1 MVMLRRSELDRRILG
16 LAVPALATLTVEP
29 MYVLVDTAIVGRLG
43 TVPLGGLAL
52 ATTVI
57 TSLVWV
63 FNFLAF
69 ATTSRVALLT
79 GRGDHRGAGAVAAQ
93 ALWLCALIGVPIG
106 AVIAVAARPLATA
119 LGGEGEVLDG
129 AVTYLR
135 ISAIGIP
142 ALLLVFACQG
152 HLRGLSD
159 TRTPLRVVL
168 ASNIANIILE
178 VVLVYGFDTGL
189 AGSAWGTVIA
199 QVFGAAWLAT
209 ISGRRVLACES
220 RLRPDFAEMRPLLT
234 MGRHL
239 LVRTGALLLTFII
252 ATATVSRVDPSTL
265 GAHQIAMQ
273 IFVFLALAVDALA
286 IAAQALVGTR
296 LGAGDEADARTVA
309 ARTLRIGIITGV
321 AIAVVLAALSPVLPR
336 IFSEDASVVSR
347 ATAALLFL
355 AVMQLPAAVAFVLDG
370 ALMGASDF
378 GYLRW
383 VTIGGLV
390 AFLPFAVAVLADHS
404 LGIAGV
410 WIGLVAWMSA
420 RAGLSWLRF
429 RGTQWTAAA
438 T

>member
-1 MVMLRRSELDRRILG
+1 MMRVTDLDRRILG
-16 LAVPALATLTVEP
+16 LAIPALATLTVEP

-93 ALWLCALIGVPIG
+93 ALWLCAAIGVPI
-106 AVIAVAARPLATA
+106 AALIALAARPLAAA

-135 ISAIGIP
+135 ISAMGMP

-168 ASNIANIILE
+168 ASNIANVILE
-178 VVLVYGFDTGL
+178 VLFVYGFDWGL

-209 ISGRRVLACES
+209 ISARRVLGCES
-220 RLRPDFAEMRPLLT
+220 RLRQDWAEMRPLLT

-239 LVRTGALLLTFII
+239 LVRTGALLATFII
-252 ATATVSRVDPSTL
+252 ATATVGRVDPATL

-273 IFVFLALAVDALA
+273 VFVFLALTVDALA

-296 LGAGDEADARTVA
+296 LGAGDELDARTVA
-309 ARTLRIGIITGV
+309 SRTLRIGVLTGF
-321 AIAVVLAALSPVLPR
+321 AIAAVVALTSPLLPR
-336 IFSEDASVVSR
+336 IFSEDGAVVSR

-383 VTIGGLV
+383 VTIGGLL
-390 AFLPFAVAVLADHS
+390 AFVPFAVAVLADHS

-410 WIGLVAWMSA
+410 WAGLVAWMA
-420 RAGLSWLRF
+420 VRAGLSWIRF
-429 RGTQWTAAA
+429 RGTQWSAA

>member
-1 MVMLRRSELDRRILG
+1 MMRVTDLDRRILG
-16 LAVPALATLTVEP
+16 LAIPALATLTVEP

-57 TSLVWV
+57 TSLIWV

-69 ATTSRVALLT
+69 ATTARVAFLT
-79 GRGDHRGAGAVAAQ
+79 GRGEHRAAGTVAAQ
-93 ALWLCALIGVPIG
+93 ALWLCAAIGIPVAMLIML
-106 AVIAVAARPLATA
+106 AARPLAAA

-135 ISAIGIP
+135 ISAIGMP
-142 ALLLVFACQG
+142 ALLVVFAGQG

-159 TRTPLRVVL
+159 TRAPLRIVV

-178 VVLVYGFDTGL
+178 VVLVYGFDWGL

-199 QVFGAAWLAT
+199 QLFGAAWFVLL
-209 ISGRRVLACES
+209 SSRRIVACES
-220 RLRPDFAEMRPLLT
+220 RLRPDWSEMRPLL
-234 MGRHL
+234 MSGRHL
-239 LVRTGALLLTFII
+239 LVRTAALLATFVI
-252 ATATVSRVDPSTL
+252 ATATVGRIDAATL
-265 GAHQIAMQ
+265 GAHQITMQ
-273 IFVFLALAVDALA
+273 VFVFLALSVDALA

-296 LGAGDEADARTVA
+296 LGAGDILDARTVA
-309 ARTLRIGIITGV
+309 ARTLRIGVITGF
-321 AIAVVLAALSPVLPR
+321 AIGAVVAVTSPLVPR
-336 IFSEDASVVSR
+336 IFSADEAVISR
-347 ATAALLFL
+347 ATVALLLL
-355 AVMQLPAAVAFVLDG
+355 ALMQLPAAVAFVLDG

-383 VTIGGLV
+383 VTIGGLL
-390 AFLPFAVAVLADHS
+390 AFVPFAVAVLADHS

-410 WIGLVAWMSA
+410 WAGLVTWMA
-420 RAGLSWLRF
+420 VRAALSWIRF
-429 RGTQWTAAA
+429 RGTQWSAAA

>member
-1 MVMLRRSELDRRILG
+1 MTVTDLDRRILR

-43 TVPLGGLAL
+43 TTPLGGLAL

-69 ATTSRVALLT
+69 GTTARVAFLT

-93 ALWLCALIGVPIG
+93 ALWLCVLIGIPVG
-106 AVIAVAARPLATA
+106 AVIALGARPIASA
-119 LGGEGEVLDG
+119 LGGEGEVLEG

-135 ISAIGIP
+135 ISAIGMP

-159 TRTPLRVVL
+159 TRTPFRVVL
-168 ASNIANIILE
+168 VSNLLNVILE
-178 VVLVYGFDTGL
+178 VVFVYGLDLGL

-199 QVFGAAWLAT
+199 QVLGAAWLAA
-209 ISGRRVLACES
+209 ISARRVLGCES
-220 RLRPDFAEMRPLLT
+220 RLRPDLAEMRPLLT

-239 LVRTGALLLTFII
+239 LVRTAALLLTFII
-252 ATATVSRVDPSTL
+252 ATATVSRVDPATL
-265 GAHQIAMQ
+265 GAHQIGMQ
-273 IFVFLALAVDALA
+273 VFVFLALTVDALA

-296 LGAGDEADARTVA
+296 LGAGDTLDATTVA
-309 ARTLRIGIITGV
+309 ARTLRIGVVTGFV
-321 AIAVVLAALSPVLPR
+321 IAAALAVVSPVLPR
-336 IFSEDASVVSR
+336 VFSEDAAVIDR
-347 ATAALLFL
+347 ATVALLFL
-355 AVMQLPAAVAFVLDG
+355 ALMQLPAAVAFVLDG

-383 VTIGGLV
+383 VTIGGLLSFV
-390 AFLPFAVAVLADHS
+390 PFAIAVLADHS

-410 WIGLVAWMSA
+410 WSGLVVWMTT

-429 RGTQWTAAA
+429 RGSRWTAMAA
-438 T
+438 